1 MSLLQISEP
10 EDNQGLKKDYKVVVG
25 IDLGTTNSLV
35 GTVSEGKTPVIIAG
49 EDDSKMAPSA
59 VLYRSD
65 GSMEVGINRR
75 EERLGPSDVIIKSV
89 KRLIG
94 KTYEDFNNS
103 VKQRELSKK
112 VFSGKEIV
120 CVETPHGKKT
130 PVEVSSEILKHLKKI
145 AEKKIGFGIDGAVIT
160 VPAYFDDTQRQAT
173 KDAAELAQ
181 IRVIRLL
188 NEPTAAA
195 LAYGLETKGKGYF
208 LVYDLGG
215 GTFDVSILKLEEGLF
230 SVMATAGD
238 TQLGGDDFDEAIA
251 MNLGKKAGLDYK
263 SLSIRDKKRLDER
276 AKELK
281 EELTENND
289 GSDEVTGTFQL
300 EGTNFKFNLN
310 KSLLANVCKDLV
322 EKTIK
327 ISKDALAD
335 AKIEISELNEIILV
349 GGSTRLVSVRETITK
364 VFNKVPKTDLNPDE
378 IVCLG
383 ASLQADSLVGNRKGK
398 DNWLLLDVI
407 PLSLGIETMGGLVE
421 KIIPRNS
428 SIPCSE
434 TKEFTT
440 FKDGQSGMMIHVVQG
455 ERELVENCRSLAK
468 FELSDIPPMVA
479 GKARV
484 AVSFNL
490 DADGVLS
497 VEAKEM
503 TLGKKQ
509 KVSINPSIGLTEK
522 DVQQII
528 LSSHENAAEDVK
540 RRALEESRVE
550 LTRCVEAFESALKD
564 DPDILSVEESKTVSR
579 CLENAKIILTDKGS
593 SRKKIEDS
601 LKELNLISEPFAERR
616 MNAAIQKALKGRGV
630 DDVSTG

>member
-1 MSLLQISEP
+1 M
-10 EDNQGLKKDYKVVVG
+10 
-25 IDLGTTNSLV
+25 
-35 GTVSEGKTPVIIAG
+35 
-49 EDDSKMAPSA
+49 
-59 VLYRSD
+59 
-65 GSMEVGINRR
+65 
-75 EERLGPSDVIIKSV
+75 
-89 KRLIG
+89 
-94 KTYEDFNNS
+94 
-103 VKQRELSKK
+103 
-112 VFSGKEIV
+112 
-120 CVETPHGKKT
+120 
-130 PVEVSSEILKHLKKI
+130 
-145 AEKKIGFGIDGAVIT
+145 
-160 VPAYFDDTQRQAT
+160 
-173 KDAAELAQ
+173 
-181 IRVIRLL
+181 
-188 NEPTAAA
+188 
-195 LAYGLETKGKGYF
+195 
-208 LVYDLGG
+208 
-215 GTFDVSILKLEEGLF
+215 
-230 SVMATAGD
+230 
-238 TQLGGDDFDEAIA
+238 
-251 MNLGKKAGLDYK
+251 
-263 SLSIRDKKRLDER
+263 
-276 AKELK
+276 
-281 EELTENND
+281 
-289 GSDEVTGTFQL
+289 
-300 EGTNFKFNLN
+300 
-310 KSLLANVCKDLV
+310 
-322 EKTIK
+322 
-327 ISKDALAD
+327 
-335 AKIEISELNEIILV
+335 
-349 GGSTRLVSVRETITK
+349 
-364 VFNKVPKTDLNPDE
+364 
-378 IVCLG
+378 
-383 ASLQADSLVGNRKGK
+383 
-398 DNWLLLDVI
+398 
-407 PLSLGIETMGGLVE
+407 E

-579 CLENAKIILTDKGS
+579 CLENAKIIFTDKGS

-616 MNAAIQKALKGRGV
+616 MNTAIQKALKGRGV